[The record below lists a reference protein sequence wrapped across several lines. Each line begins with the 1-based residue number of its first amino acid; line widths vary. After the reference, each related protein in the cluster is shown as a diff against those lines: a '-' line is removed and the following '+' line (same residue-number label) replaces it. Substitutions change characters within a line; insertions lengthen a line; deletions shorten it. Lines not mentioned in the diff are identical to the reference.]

1 MQIEIPNFH
10 MTIILGLPAILL
22 LAIGTLLYQISKE
35 KYTFAHGICA
45 GLSLLLTTINI
56 ITIIPATNAA
66 LSTSVDLFHFA
77 HIVLGIVGYAFGII
91 AFVTGISGV
100 RTKKPG
106 LIALVSWTVVFIM
119 GYVQFLM

>member
-1 MQIEIPNFH
+1 MQIEFPNFH
-10 MTIILGLPAILL
+10 MTIILGLPAIIL

-56 ITIIPATNAA
+56 IGIIPATTAV
-66 LSTSVDLFHFA
+66 LSTSVDLFHFM
-77 HIVLGIVGYAFGII
+77 HIVLGIIGYAFGIT

-100 RTKKPG
+100 RTKIPG
-106 LIALVSWTVVFIM
+106 LVALVSWTAVFVM
-119 GYVQFLM
+119 GYIQFLM